1 MKKYQIALIILA
13 VGLLL
18 LPGCASRRQINKMET
33 QLDYLERSNSNIEQK
48 LNQLDSL
55 YRAQQQSQQEFLA
68 QLRASISTFEER
80 LDQLNYRLVDL
91 DDRIAKIASRPGL
104 STPVTM
110 APDTTQDSTK
120 QPATAV
126 DANVIFNSAYRE
138 LLAGNNEIAILGF
151 QEFLKSFPNTDLTD
165 DAQFWLGECYY
176 TMNPPDYQKAKMEF
190 QKVVDNYPNSDKLTI
205 AKFKLARSM
214 EELKETDP
222 AIKLYQEIIKQYP
235 NTPEATRSK
244 VQLENMGVHPE

>member
-18 LPGCASRRQINKMET
+18 LPGCATRRQMTNVET
-33 QLDYLERSNSNIEQK
+33 QLDYLERSNANIEQK

-55 YRAQQQSQQEFLA
+55 YRAQHESQQTFLA

-80 LDQLNYRLVDL
+80 LDQLNARLVDL
-91 DDRIAKIASRPGL
+91 DDRMERLASRPGL
-104 STPVTM
+104 SRPVTM
-110 APDTTQDSTK
+110 APDSLQDST
-120 QPATAV
+120 QQTATAV

-176 TMNPPDYQKAKMEF
+176 TMDPPNYQKAKMEF
-190 QKVVDNYPNSDKLTI
+190 QKVVDNYPKSDKLTI
-205 AKFKLARSM
+205 AKFKLARCM
-214 EELKETDP
+214 EELKETDA
-222 AIKLYQEIIKQYP
+222 AIALYREIIKQYP

-244 VQLENMGVHPE
+244 VQLENMGEHPE